1 MGLLDRAK
9 SIANQIAHA
18 KAFAPL
24 LAFDEKSEM
33 ESLLEK
39 QMLAFYDE
47 HGGRKLLEPD
57 WCITVTAARG
67 TEITKSERAEDEL
80 GRVRVGDLLSIRG
93 LLTSESPQV
102 VITRNMLAN
111 LATEATKELSRQINE
126 LALRASKPQEP
137 PSLSK

>member
-9 SIANQIAHA
+9 SMANQIAHV

-24 LAFDEKSEM
+24 LALDEKSEM

-39 QMLAFYDE
+39 QLETFYDE
-47 HGGRKLLEPD
+47 HGGRKLLEPG
-57 WCITVTAARG
+57 WCIAVSAARG
-67 TEITKSERAEDEL
+67 TEILQSERADDEL
-80 GRVRVGDLLSIRG
+80 GRIRLGDLLSIRG

-111 LATEATKELSRQINE
+111 LATEATKELSRQVNE
-126 LALRASKPQEP
+126 FALRAGKPAETGAP
-137 PSLSK
+137 AK